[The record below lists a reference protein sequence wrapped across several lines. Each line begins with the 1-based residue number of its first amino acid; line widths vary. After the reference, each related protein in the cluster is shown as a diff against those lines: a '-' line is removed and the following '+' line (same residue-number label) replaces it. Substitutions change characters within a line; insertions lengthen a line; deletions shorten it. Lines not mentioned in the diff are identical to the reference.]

1 MAVSEVF
8 ADGVRPKWSPGLNA
22 VGIPKFTS
30 VASWLATGTYGW
42 LPSAQGS
49 GCLDLRGSVTDFTS
63 ALASEIARFSCA
75 AYESLLDAGPP
86 AAAARSLGWTL
97 VRHYYATFYCA
108 HALLRIAGTSL
119 TYLSA
124 SVVTDLNKVAGQYL
138 GVSPQLVSG
147 LYLVGVDSVNRNLVN
162 LKLISGGKGGSHE
175 EMWGHFLQLLADV
188 ENSIVL
194 SQGQI
199 PSALQAVQ
207 IFTQLRTSLCSQGK
221 NNGAWPSSIRNAVNY
236 RHDYGVW
243 YPYSRSAKQAEDLV
257 KRMKNWSQL
266 DGPGVVIWSATDDL
280 SKFVD
285 ICNVVTHFMTS
296 ALNDIAKRATTS
308 GKSFVDRYPFK
319 LLRLR
324 QIAP

>member
-1 MAVSEVF
+1 MGVSEVF
-8 ADGVRPKWSPGLNA
+8 ADGVRPKWPPGLNA
-22 VGIPKFTS
+22 VGVPKFTS

-63 ALASEIARFSCA
+63 ALASEITRFSCA

-86 AAAARSLGWTL
+86 ETALRSLGWTL
-97 VRHYYATFYCA
+97 VRHYYATFYSA

-138 GVSPQLVSG
+138 GVSPQLISG
-147 LYLVGVDSVNRNLVN
+147 LYLVGVDTLNRNVVS
-162 LKLISGGKGGSHE
+162 LKPISSGKGGSHE
-175 EMWGHFLQLLADV
+175 EMWGYFLQLLADI
-188 ENSIVL
+188 ENSIL
-194 SQGQI
+194 SSQGHI
-199 PSALQAVQ
+199 SSALQAVQ
-207 IFTQLRTSLCSQGK
+207 VSKSLRISLCSQGK

-266 DGPGVVIWSATDDL
+266 DSPSVLIGGATDDL

-285 ICNVVTHFMTS
+285 LCNIVTQFMTG
-296 ALNDIAKRATTS
+296 ALKDVSKRATSS

-324 QIAP
+324 QVTP

>member
-1 MAVSEVF
+1 MAVSDVF
-8 ADGVRPKWSPGLNA
+8 ADGVRPKWPPGLNT
-22 VGIPKFTS
+22 VGTPKFTS
-30 VASWLATGTYGW
+30 VAAWLATGTYGW
-42 LPSAQGS
+42 LPSAQGG

-86 AAAARSLGWTL
+86 GSATRSLGWPL
-97 VRHYYATFYCA
+97 VRHYYATFYSA
-108 HALLRIAGTSL
+108 HALLRIASTSL

-147 LYLVGVDSVNRNLVN
+147 LYLVGVDSLNRNQVN
-162 LKLISGGKGGSHE
+162 LKPVSSGKGGSHE
-175 EMWGHFLQLLADV
+175 DMWSYFLKFLADI
-188 ENSIVL
+188 ENSILL

-207 IFTQLRTSLCSQGK
+207 VFTSLRTNLCSQGK
-221 NNGAWPSSIRNAVNY
+221 NNGAWPSSVRNAVNY

-243 YPYSRSAKQAEDLV
+243 YPYTRSAREAEDLA

-266 DGPGVVIWSATDDL
+266 DSPCVLSGAATDDL
-280 SKFVD
+280 SKFID
-285 ICNVVTHFMTS
+285 TCNVVNQLMTH
-296 ALNDIAKRATTS
+296 ALKDVAKRATTS

-324 QIAP
+324 QVAP